1 MNKFT
6 KRSVIMTLMGFAIL
20 ATVSS
25 MQLIPS
31 LNVPNAHA
39 QQLPIPSSS
48 NSTNLSP
55 LSNLSV
61 ANQTGESLVESFG
74 PMSQM
79 EAVIKEIENTNAT
92 SFAARQQIERITGNM
107 SDNASNITGMTGTE
121 NDTGDAAND
130 TAMRAVIEQTVNTNA
145 TGFAAGNVIN
155 MTTPQSAGPR
165 NSS

>member
-31 LNVPNAHA
+31 LNVPNAQA
-39 QQLPIPSSS
+39 QQLPIPSPS

-107 SDNASNITGMTGTE
+107 SANSSNITGMTGTE
-121 NDTGDAAND
+121 NKTGDAAND

>member
-6 KRSVIMTLMGFAIL
+6 MRSVIMTLMGFAIL

-79 EAVIKEIENTNAT
+79 EDVIKEIENTNAT

-121 NDTGDAAND
+121 NKPGDAAND

-165 NSS
+165 NYS

>member
-39 QQLPIPSSS
+39 QQLPIPSS

-79 EAVIKEIENTNAT
+79 EDVIKEIENTNAT

-165 NSS
+165 NYS

>member
-39 QQLPIPSSS
+39 QQLTIPSSS

-107 SDNASNITGMTGTE
+107 SDNVSNITGMTGTE
-121 NDTGDAAND
+121 NNTGDAAND

-165 NSS
+165 NYS

>member
-6 KRSVIMTLMGFAIL
+6 MRSVIMTLMGFAIL

-121 NDTGDAAND
+121 NKTGDAAND

-165 NSS
+165 NYS

>member
-20 ATVSS
+20 ASVSS

-39 QQLPIPSSS
+39 QQLPIASPS

-121 NDTGDAAND
+121 NKTGDAAND

-165 NSS
+165 NYS